1 MKVGLLIFSA
11 LLLISCSWGPKTVS
25 TKNYEI
31 SDVKR
36 NGSIE
41 ELRVFSKVSS
51 RCATETLSKETVVPL
66 GAVIL
71 GSAIKQVAAYGKEQV
86 DIAIKYLQSDV
97 KVSGKSF
104 LSKAD
109 MTPAPEPTPSPKLCI
124 LAIYG
129 TFNTG
134 PTAADEAQTIQTFKK
149 IQVQNGIEA
158 ADDVFIEDL
167 KEYEMAGLN
176 SASPIDGLIGNPVF
190 MVEIKAEVVTGSDP
204 SPEKYLYK
212 VIPTYLWYPH
222 SLHKGVFQRAK
233 RDLSVEVGFADVK
246 SISMLD
252 GFSSG
257 HMYKGRDFAS
267 RFSLV
272 EGSKKSTV
280 NVVSVTVIEGP
291 DKVPADKALAVVNDA
306 IKAKTDELSKK
317 VEEKNKEDE

>member
-1 MKVGLLIFSA
+1 
-11 LLLISCSWGPKTVS
+11 
-25 TKNYEI
+25 
-31 SDVKR
+31 
-36 NGSIE
+36 
-41 ELRVFSKVSS
+41 
-51 RCATETLSKETVVPL
+51 
-66 GAVIL
+66 
-71 GSAIKQVAAYGKEQV
+71 
-86 DIAIKYLQSDV
+86 
-97 KVSGKSF
+97 
-104 LSKAD
+104 
-109 MTPAPEPTPSPKLCI
+109 
-124 LAIYG
+124 
-129 TFNTG
+129 
-134 PTAADEAQTIQTFKK
+134 
-149 IQVQNGIEA
+149 
-158 ADDVFIEDL
+158 
-167 KEYEMAGLN
+167 
-176 SASPIDGLIGNPVF
+176 

-280 NVVSVTVIEGP
+280 NVVSVAVIEGP

-306 IKAKTDELSKK
+306 IKAKTDELSKE
-317 VEEKNKEDE
+317 VEEKNKKDE